1 MAKPVT
7 ITAQKVV
14 NSNITGKGRKVM
26 KIKSVKA
33 NYSIQ
38 AAPKLRIKFE
48 INNDEEGCHYGRWGF
63 EPDSS
68 SYGLLGTITIYDET
82 EDLFQAW
89 EEKVNLRS
97 KLYYGFLD
105 ELVENAVFHR
115 MKAISSNPDEMIGSY
130 RVDDPAVVWLGRKE
144 IFKKV
149 VRGWAIHDRKTFSGE
164 ILGENEKAENVKVVL
179 SDNGLVQLYI
189 DNKMIKEGY
198 IDPRRYV
205 SEKMDDN
212 GEVVKQFERI
222 EFMELLDEIETH
234 I

>member
-1 MAKPVT
+1 MEDGDLNRTLPAMDF
-7 ITAQKVV
+7 
-14 NSNITGKGRKVM
+14 SEL
-26 KIKSVKA
+26 
-33 NYSIQ
+33 
-38 AAPKLRIKFE
+38 LR
-48 INNDEEGCHYGRWGF
+48 
-63 EPDSS
+63 
-68 SYGLLGTITIYDET
+68 YDET